1 MRLERKEVARVEVW
15 VWVLVSWEFSRF
27 YLRRR
32 EREIERLVDLARMV
46 AVRSRSVVEYLLFWL
61 SSWLNFISATW

>member
-46 AVRSRSVVEYLLFWL
+46 AVRSRSVVEYLLL
-61 SSWLNFISATW
+61 

>member
-1 MRLERKEVARVEVW
+1 MEVW

-27 YLRRR
+27 YFRRR

-46 AVRSRSVVEYLLFWL
+46 AVRSRSVVEYLLL
-61 SSWLNFISATW
+61 

>member
-1 MRLERKEVARVEVW
+1 MW
-15 VWVLVSWEFSRF
+15 VFVTWEFSRF